1 MATQYELNLRD
12 YTRIMRKR
20 KLIIVFATVTIG
32 LFSLIF
38 SLSSQPIPLYNATSS
53 VRVERSTTVTGL
65 YIETI
70 SWSEADSL
78 ETQSA
83 IAISQIGR
91 ASCRERV

>member
-1 MATQYELNLRD
+1 MAQYELNLRD

-38 SLSSQPIPLYNATSS
+38 SLSKQPIPLYSATSS
-53 VRVERSTTVTGL
+53 IRVEQTTTVTGL
-65 YIETI
+65 YNETI
-70 SWSEADSL
+70 SWSDADSL

-83 IAISQIGR
+83 IAISLPVV
-91 ASCRERV
+91 E